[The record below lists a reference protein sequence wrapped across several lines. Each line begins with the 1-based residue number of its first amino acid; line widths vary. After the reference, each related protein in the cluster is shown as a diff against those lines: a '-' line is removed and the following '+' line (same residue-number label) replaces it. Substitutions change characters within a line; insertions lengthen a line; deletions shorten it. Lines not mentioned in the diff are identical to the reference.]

1 MWFLDFVI
9 VFNQSYNCQNSHYLG
24 RNRVFRP
31 FLIFLC
37 YNSLS
42 PIYCLRLQIWFLIFF
57 PSLVTTYLM
66 YATVLGPYYSTWLV
80 QCQIKEPSIFVVFWQ
95 WQNKGYIPPISCMW
109 RPLFW
114 PFIEQEPQSWSIWSF
129 FFFGCKAWINALWGN
144 RSILMPKFKSLILCL
159 SQNARVINWN
169 ER

>member
-1 MWFLDFVI
+1 MSGWYFSSFC
-9 VFNQSYNCQNSHYLG
+9 FS
-24 RNRVFRP
+24 
-31 FLIFLC
+31 
-37 YNSLS
+37 
-42 PIYCLRLQIWFLIFF
+42 FF
-57 PSLVTTYLM
+57 HRTKVKIPSGIKPSLLFATTNMIPYTYLFTLGIALEFPTFVTLYLM

-129 FFFGCKAWINALWGN
+129 FFFGCKAEINALWGN
-144 RSILMPKFKSLILCL
+144 RSILMPKFKLLILCL